1 MNNMKQILF
10 TFFLL
15 GVISVASLSQPRI
28 DVVYPREGDKIGPVA
43 NSFLIGSVTPGSELT
58 VNGQRVE
65 VYQNGAFLAFIPFQ
79 PGEFTIKLVAEKN
92 GRVDSL
98 IRTVNV
104 APRQIMIG
112 TDSLAIVHSTI
123 VPAQEKG
130 VRSGDRVWV
139 SFRGTPGRKASFSIG
154 RGQGVAMVEQV
165 GRPESN
171 EKAEAFSDSTAKDTL
186 TLPGT
191 YTGSYPVSGR
201 EDWYQSRIY
210 CYLVDSLG
218 MMAVDSSQGLVT
230 SWPESTQVLGESVDS
245 VTVLKTGAE
254 LGYELFIPKG
264 VKMQLTGSDGD
275 HYRLRLS
282 DNKDAWV
289 KKASVKMLPAGSG
302 MGNAK
307 LSVVRVTR
315 SQRGSEVRLMMS
327 RPCVYRAAPA
337 PDGMSLVVTVYG
349 AQADMDW
356 VRFEAQQELVR
367 DVRWKQLQNG
377 VSELEIML
385 SQSLWGFSQ
394 GYEENSLVFEVR
406 PRPRISKSKPLAGV
420 KVAID
425 PGHSPEN
432 GAVGPLRT
440 LEKDVNWQ
448 ISQRLG
454 NLLKKAG
461 ARVYYTREGD
471 QSVGI
476 YQRPSKAAGWGA
488 DMLVSVHNN
497 ASPDG
502 VNPLNDSGYSTYYY
516 QPFSRDLA
524 FEVHQQFRETLP
536 LPDHGFYYGN
546 LVLCRSTEMPSF
558 LVEPTFIIVPKEEA
572 LVRSSEFQ
580 EKIARALFLGIKN
593 YLAGMA
599 GK

>member
-1 MNNMKQILF
+1 MNKIIYTLI
-10 TFFLL
+10 LL
-15 GVISVASLSQPRI
+15 GCFYSLLLAQPRI

-58 VNGQRVE
+58 ANGQKVE
-65 VYQNGAFLAFIPFQ
+65 VYSNGAFLAYIPFQ
-79 PGEFTIKLVAEKN
+79 SGEFRIRLVAQKN
-92 GRVDSL
+92 GRTDSL
-98 IRTVNV
+98 VRTVNV
-104 APRQIMIG
+104 AARQVMLNP
-112 TDSLAIVHSTI
+112 DSLAIVSATI
-123 VPAQEKG
+123 APVREKA
-130 VRSGDRVWV
+130 VMAGDRIWV

-165 GRPESN
+165 GRMESD
-171 EKAEAFSDSTAKDTL
+171 EKAEAFSDSIVKDTL

-191 YTGSYPVSGR
+191 YTGSYMVSGN
-201 EDWYQSRIY
+201 EGWYQSRIY
-210 CYLVDSLG
+210 CYLVDTLG
-218 MMAVDSSQGLVT
+218 MMAVDSSQGLIT
-230 SWPESTQVLGESVDS
+230 SWPESTQVIGETVDS

-254 LGYELFIPKG
+254 LGYELFIPAR
-264 VKMQLTGSDGD
+264 VKLQLTGSDGD

-289 KKASVKMLPAGSG
+289 KKASVKMLPAGTG
-302 MGNAK
+302 MGTAK
-307 LSVVRVTR
+307 LAVVRV
-315 SQRGSEVRLMMS
+315 SKSEKGSEVRLIMS
-327 RPCVYRAAPA
+327 RPCVYRVMPV
-337 PDGMSLVVTVYG
+337 PDGMSLKVTVYG

-356 VRFEAQQELVR
+356 VRYDAQQELVR

-377 VSELEIML
+377 VAEIEISL
-385 SQSLWGFSQ
+385 SSPLWGFSQ
-394 GYEENSLVFEVR
+394 QYVDNALVINIK
-406 PRPRISKSKPLAGV
+406 PRPIISRSRPLSGIRIAV
-420 KVAID
+420 D

-440 LEKDVNWQ
+440 LEKEVNWQ
-448 ISQRLG
+448 ISQKLG

-461 ARVYYTREGD
+461 ARVYYTREGE

-488 DMLVSVHNN
+488 DLLVSIHNN

-502 VNPLNDSGYSTYYY
+502 VNPLNDSGFSTYYY
-516 QPFSRDLA
+516 QPYSRDLA
-524 FEVHQQFRETLP
+524 FEVHKQFRELLP

-580 EKIARALFLGIKN
+580 EKIARAVFLGIKS
-593 YLAGMA
+593 YLASIA